1 MAFTTNGVLNT
12 VVDRYMSGLA
22 SVPDSWSLTVDR
34 KTADAAALRL
44 PGMTAL
50 GAIPEWN
57 GTTDLSGSATSV
69 DEYNTTGITLT
80 AQQYG
85 AQIAISRLDLAN
97 VAESLSYA
105 SQKLGFAVANTYADL
120 VYTKWA
126 GAFPG
131 TGSINSG
138 DGKAIFADDH
148 PVSGG
153 GTRST
158 KLTSA
163 LDSSALM
170 AAVKLARNFKS
181 FDGSPYD
188 LTAGGFYLVVPPS
201 LEEAAHQAIRSSF
214 VLSQPVEKGTANN
227 QFQPP
232 AAQGLNNV
240 AGNFYNPVDIIVSPH
255 FESHTAGG
263 NDWFIVS
270 KVESPLV
277 FWERLA
283 PEIRVTQDEDTLKTK
298 LTVDF
303 AVACGGKADP
313 ALAIGSIV
321 S

>member
-50 GAIPEWN
+50 GAVPTWN
-57 GTTDLSGSATSV
+57 GTDDLSQSATAV

-120 VYTKWA
+120 VYNKWA
-126 GAFPG
+126 GSFPG

-153 GTRST
+153 GVRST

-163 LDSSALM
+163 LDSSSLM
-170 AAVKLARNFKS
+170 AAVKLARQFRS

-201 LEEAAHQAIRSSF
+201 LEEAAHQAIRSTYT
-214 VLSQPVEKGTANN
+214 LTNATDT
-227 QFQPP
+227 

-240 AGNFYNPVDIIVSPH
+240 AGSFYSQADIIVSPH
-255 FESHTAGG
+255 FENHIAGG